1 MAIAPQHFVRRN
13 FQYLPDSPSVSPSPD
28 DLEWLG
34 PVWVLG
40 KFHNGSSPEGRRY
53 LKKDIVSRLLMTYR
67 KGFSAIGGTELTS
80 DRGWGCMLRC
90 GQMMLAQTLLCLWV
104 GRDWLWQ
111 NSNSEHEKIYQK
123 ILEQFLDYKNSLY
136 SVHQIAQ
143 MGVSEGKS
151 VGEWFGPNTVAQVL
165 KKLSMFDEFTPYCV
179 HVAMDNTI
187 VIDDVY
193 ALCKALP
200 FRYAQNQKEA
210 TNVDDGTPS
219 SELDPEVVQS
229 GTRSYSSG
237 SSNSNR
243 SSGENSKNREN
254 HCLNSWR
261 PILLIVPLRLGL
273 TDINSSYIDPIKEC
287 FHMEETMGIIGGRPN
302 SAYYFIGYQG
312 SFLLYL
318 DPHDTRPT
326 VATVTDDSSYH
337 CDTAKRM
344 PFTALDPSLAIGFL
358 LQSQAQFDTWCSK
371 LRESVITDK
380 KQPLFEIVQKRP
392 AHWPPLEIYPSLSS
406 TQDTLEDMA
415 ATFLEI
421 SSREMDDDFVVI

>member
-1 MAIAPQHFVRRN
+1 MGLHAKMWTDDAGSGSALLVDWQWQASN
-13 FQYLPDSPSVSPSPD
+13 DS
-28 DLEWLG
+28 EQ
-34 PVWVLG
+34 
-40 KFHNGSSPEGRRY
+40 
-53 LKKDIVSRLLMTYR
+53 
-67 KGFSAIGGTELTS
+67 
-80 DRGWGCMLRC
+80 DR
-90 GQMMLAQTLLCLWV
+90 
-104 GRDWLWQ
+104 
-111 NSNSEHEKIYQK
+111 IYQK

-165 KKLSMFDEFTPYCV
+165 KKLSTFDEFTPYCV
-179 HVAMDNTI
+179 HVAMDNT
-187 VIDDVY
+187 VVVDDVY

-200 FRYAQNQKEA
+200 FRFAQNKKGA
-210 TNVDDGTPS
+210 TDVDSGTPS
-219 SELDPEVVQS
+219 AELNITDAHQSSFPPTSTGSKSNMAPEGAS
-229 GTRSYSSG
+229 SSG
-237 SSNSNR
+237 CSSHSN
-243 SSGENSKNREN
+243 KDRET

-273 TDINSSYIDPIKEC
+273 TDINNSYIEPIKEC

-318 DPHDTRPT
+318 DPHDTKPT
-326 VATVTDDSSYH
+326 VSTVTDDSSYH
-337 CDTAKRM
+337 CDSAKRM

-358 LQSQAQFDTWCSK
+358 LQSQAQFDFWCSR
-371 LRESVITDK
+371 LRDSVITDK

-392 AHWPPLEIYPSLSS
+392 AHWPPLEVYPSLSPA
-406 TQDTLEDMA
+406 QDTIEDMA

-421 SSREMDDDFVVI
+421 SAREMDDDFVVI

>member
-1 MAIAPQHFVRRN
+1 MISSSKGQKSPIQMALAPQHLVRRN
-13 FQYLPDSPSVSPSPD
+13 FQVSPDHAQSSVSPD
-28 DLEWLG
+28 DFEWLG
-34 PVWVLG
+34 PIWVLG
-40 KFHNGSSPEGRRY
+40 KFHNGSSPDGRRD
-53 LKKDIVSRLLMTYR
+53 LKKDILSRLLMTYR
-67 KGFSAIGGTELTS
+67 KGFAAIGGTELTS

-90 GQMMLAQTLLCLWV
+90 GQMMLAQALLCLWV

-111 NSNSEHEKIYQK
+111 NSNKEQDRIYQK

-165 KKLSMFDEFTPYCV
+165 KKLSTFDEFTPYCM
-179 HVAMDNTI
+179 HVAMDNTV

-210 TNVDDGTPS
+210 TNVDSGTPS
-219 SELDPEVVQS
+219 SESDLDPFTPNTSNQINFSTAVRTPNGSVDGSTS
-229 GTRSYSSG
+229 GDK
-237 SSNSNR
+237 
-243 SSGENSKNREN
+243 EK

-273 TDINSSYIDPIKEC
+273 TDINSAYIEPIKEC

-312 SFLLYL
+312 SYLLYL
-318 DPHDTRPT
+318 DPHDT
-326 VATVTDDSSYH
+326 H
-337 CDTAKRM
+337 
-344 PFTALDPSLAIGFL
+344 
-358 LQSQAQFDTWCSK
+358 
-371 LRESVITDK
+371 
-380 KQPLFEIVQKRP
+380 
-392 AHWPPLEIYPSLSS
+392 
-406 TQDTLEDMA
+406 
-415 ATFLEI
+415 
-421 SSREMDDDFVVI
+421 